1 MSTKSLAVLFCL
13 IFSWLGLPL
22 GALADVAAW
31 QSVVNG
37 GTPAVTRFTAVSG
50 GSPVSINVGTFGVG
64 AARSF
69 EFVFNA
75 AGAGPSKT
83 LMGSQDAASG
93 GQYLKLHQWNNTG
106 KFGLT
111 TQGVADDVFA
121 NSPTLSNQQV
131 HAVFTSNGS
140 VTTLYLNGVAQTGTV
155 PQGLKLTGTNG
166 LGAFD
171 NATHNAFSD
180 NLDGSITGFASYAR
194 ALSASEVAA
203 RYVALTLPALPT
215 PNLALWQSVVNAD
228 TPAATR
234 FSSVAGASPV
244 SQNVGSLGT
253 GTAARSFEFVFN
265 ATGAGPS
272 KTLLGSDD
280 TASGRQYLK
289 LNQWNNTQRFGLTTP
304 GVADDVFANSPV
316 ISGQNI
322 HAVFVSSGS
331 VTSLYLNGVLQT
343 GTINRA
349 LTITGLNGLAAF
361 DNAAHSTFS
370 DNLDGTISGFAS
382 YARALN
388 QTEVTARFNALATT
402 ATVPGA
408 PVIGTATP
416 LQGGASVA
424 FTAPASDGGSPITG
438 YTATASP
445 GGLTATGTN
454 SPITFSGLTTGTSYT
469 FTVKATN
476 AVGTGPASAA
486 SNVVLVSSNLTP
498 TDLTL
503 LGSVIAEGNAANA
516 TVGTLSAT
524 DPDAGDTHTFTLVAG
539 TGSTDNG
546 SFTIAGN
553 ALRITPVT
561 NASTKSSY
569 AVRVRATDAGGL
581 FFEKA
586 FTVRVVATGLNV
598 AKFGTSQLHIQ
609 PGFNYK
615 QIVTGNFDA
624 DGIADIATITTND
637 QCIVL
642 LSSQG
647 YLTANTYNTSR
658 ASTAVAVADV
668 NADGIL
674 DLLIGWGNSSPLT
687 AGVMAC
693 LGSGSGFSGGNVEL
707 VALPNPSLV
716 LFPVFLSVAD
726 VNADKKPDIIVQTS
740 LESDFRTYLKNGT
753 QWGYDFVQSSDAGF
767 TPVMRGAVAGDFNL
781 DGILDVA
788 HATSLGGG
796 SSKVSVLTMNSSGS
810 FNRNDLFTVSAEIQA
825 ISVADLNGDGKPD
838 LAVAAS
844 NGSGGQLILA
854 RNTTPGAEV
863 NNVPTFAAPATV
875 TTGTAGLLG
884 IGCADMNRDGR
895 PDVITSENQ
904 QLRVFYGNG
913 DMTVTASV
921 NNPVS
926 VPTGSPVSMSFA
938 AGDFSNDGMPDL
950 FAGNGQLLTNLRGAL
965 FATKPL
971 NLLAGLSRPG
981 VPLRVGSSPL
991 LAGFSAASTA
1001 PWLTVT
1007 PASGFL
1013 GLSPLVAS
1021 GDPAALTFGKHRG
1034 KVNLT
1039 SSILQGAE
1047 VDVTLDVAAATGTLG
1062 TSQIVPIP
1070 AENNWRSPVAVGDF
1084 NNDGRMDFVNARL
1097 NNPGDFAFGFR
1108 VLLTGS
1114 GGALTAVNSSN
1125 VANPQVTL
1133 QQLIPGDYNGDGH
1146 LDVAG
1151 LESWSSGGFRLH
1163 VAHGN
1168 GAGSFGSTNLT
1179 GVLTATGLSYVPVL
1193 PKGDFN
1199 GDGRDDLVMF
1209 HGGEATML
1217 LGTTSGVFRT
1227 HGRPCFV
1234 RSVNSSGGR
1243 IDYVAAGDFNGDG
1256 SLDLVADSYLLL
1268 GDGQGGLRLAGASIS
1283 SANHQLFKV
1292 QAGDFNADNITD
1304 ALYWRVS
1311 ELRVSYGSST
1321 LNVVNAGASLSYLTD
1336 PAMIYNANAAGYS
1349 IRAASAADVNGDGI
1363 LDLVSTANDSNTC
1376 ITLLGN
1382 GDGTFQ
1388 AAKVITRTLYSG
1400 TYPLH
1405 VGDVSGDGAPD
1416 VFQIKGDGSNNWEF
1430 NRLPGQTAA
1439 SSTTLAVTGG
1449 GTGVYGQ
1456 VAPVSVTVAAT
1467 TPAAALGIPL
1477 GSVSLKKGAV
1487 VVATTTRT
1495 TSGAWTFT
1503 PVGLGVGTHSLTA
1516 QYDGDARFQASISG
1530 SVNVTITQAT
1540 GALNLAS
1547 SLNPSLVGD
1556 SVTFTATLSPVTA
1569 GSVTFKNGASTLGT
1583 ATLDSTGVATFTT
1596 SALAAGAHSITAV
1609 FAGNADVSA
1618 VTSAVLTQTV
1628 DKLPA
1633 TVVLNNLLA
1642 SYDGTAK
1649 SAGANT
1655 LPAGLP
1661 VSFTYNGSS
1670 TAPTAVGSY
1679 AVVATVNSPTYQG
1692 SASGTFVIQ
1701 KGTAVITI
1709 TNVNHFFDGN
1719 AKSVGVTTVPA
1730 ELPHSVT
1737 YNGSATAPSALG
1749 SYAVVVT
1756 INSPNY
1762 EGSATDT
1769 MVISAA
1775 ALTTTTLTSSVNP
1788 SVFLT
1793 PPTFTATVS
1802 SASVTPTGEMQLLI
1816 DNVLYEAKQVNASGV
1831 ATFTPPATALAG
1843 GSRSIRANYNANGA
1857 NAAYAPS
1864 NGTLTQVVNKSP
1876 LSVTLD
1882 APTLNQTY
1890 NGSARVVTASVT
1902 PPSTHASVQVDITYD
1917 GSSLA
1922 PVNAGTYAVVAT
1934 INDPSLQ
1941 GSASGTLTVAKAPVT
1956 VTSNQLVFAYDG
1968 QQRVPVVQLSPA
1980 VPFTLTYDAMTGG
1993 TPAGNPTAS
2002 APINAGNYRVLIA
2015 AGNNHE
2021 LTPPHLPLTITK
2033 RGVSITLGS
2042 LSAIT
2047 DGSTPHAV
2055 TAVTDPPGMSLNITY
2070 QFHTLT
2076 GSPTTTPPSAA
2087 GLWNVAATLTSPNHE
2102 GSAQA
2107 QLRLRT
2113 RQNTRVVVTG
2123 PASEQ
2128 YGRSVSYRASIIHPD
2143 DVPYPE
2149 GTPTPAGIV
2158 TFKEGGTAIGTAQL
2172 NVNGVATLVTGF
2184 ARRDTPYAITAE
2196 YAGNADFF
2204 PTTTSN
2210 TVQTTIT
2217 KIPLTPIADSPLV
2230 VTYDGQPKEVKFT
2243 TSFGRTRNVPMT
2255 ITYGGSSTKPVNASA
2270 ALIPVVATIN
2280 DPLYQGSATVQLRID
2295 RAPATITAGNTRA
2308 AFDGTPKLATYT
2320 TNPPNLAASVTY
2332 NGSSTAPSAVGTYP
2346 VIVQLNEANYT
2357 APDGTG
2363 SLIIGPSTSK
2373 ITISDT
2379 TQVYDGN
2386 AKPVKV
2392 TVDPAA
2398 PYTVT
2403 YNGSANAPSAA
2414 GEYEVIVQITGGTRV
2429 GQASAKLVI
2438 QGLVT
2443 AGTAVPSL
2451 GTASGLLA
2459 ATTVVIDGSTTL
2471 TATPAVAA
2479 PGQHTIRAIGSHEGL
2494 PPPQAGDTAWFFEKW
2509 FDDFSTENPRTIT
2522 IGTGMNGKQKFTPMM
2537 KPRMWIVPVVN
2548 PPGAG
2553 TITGE
2558 DYYDH
2563 GELATFRVT
2572 PAAGYVIAGWKN
2584 GTTTLTGEFL
2594 PVLRRMVRTTT
2605 GEIATSPI
2613 RWPVV
2618 ELVKGATVT
2627 LKSSNEAHGT
2637 LQGIVS
2643 NRLSLDPAP
2652 WQIGTVTVPEGQ
2664 TFNVKALATSGYVF
2678 SHWSVTGANVVGAFD
2693 LDPSGVMRIT
2703 GTQREFN
2710 PATTDITA
2718 VANFVKSEP
2727 LLDTSIIDQGDDS
2740 IGLGPV
2746 SIGTVRSIG
2755 VRVNNLGTQSA
2766 SQVQLTGLR
2775 VTAIRMKPSSNFGG
2789 SNVTAGGFC
2798 PFYYEPLTA
2807 GEQANP
2813 NPTGLNPTLVN
2824 PLRPSPQGNPAHT
2837 FGTIFVQG
2845 TASDTTLFNWPQVG
2859 LNLELFGIGTTIKA
2873 VQYRVTAWLRSN
2885 ETGDLTPVSIWV
2897 Q

>member
-1 MSTKSLAVLFCL
+1 M
-13 IFSWLGLPL
+13 
-22 GALADVAAW
+22 
-31 QSVVNG
+31 
-37 GTPAVTRFTAVSG
+37 TRFTAVAG
-50 GSPVSINVGTFGVG
+50 ATPVSMNVGSFAAGT
-64 AARSF
+64 ARSF

-93 GQYLKLHQWNNTG
+93 AQYLKLNQWNNTQ
-106 KFGLT
+106 KFGVT
-111 TQGVADDVFA
+111 TPGVADDVFA

-131 HAVFTSNGS
+131 HAIFVSSGS
-140 VTTLYLNGVAQTGTV
+140 VTTLYLNGVQQTGTIARA
-155 PQGLKLTGTNG
+155 LTITGTNG

-171 NATHNAFSD
+171 NAAHTTYSD

-194 ALSASEVAA
+194 ALSQAEVTA
-203 RYVALTLPALPT
+203 RFNALVALPSLPT
-215 PNLALWQSVVNAD
+215 PNLVAWQGVVNAG

-234 FSSVAGASPV
+234 YTSVAGTSPV
-244 SQNVGSLGT
+244 SMSVGSF
-253 GTAARSFEFVFN
+253 TAGSARSFEFVFN
-265 ATGAGPS
+265 AAGAGPS
-272 KTLLGSDD
+272 KTLLGSQDG
-280 TASGRQYLK
+280 ASGGQFLK
-289 LNQWNNTQRFGLTTP
+289 LHQWNNTGKFGLSTS
-304 GVADDVFANSPV
+304 GVADEVFVNSPTL
-316 ISGQNI
+316 SNQNV
-322 HAVFVSSGS
+322 HAVFTSNGT
-331 VTSLYLNGVLQT
+331 VTTLYLNGVQQT
-343 GTINRA
+343 GTIARA
-349 LTITGLNGLAAF
+349 LAVTGTNGLAAI
-361 DNAAHSTFS
+361 DNVTHTTYI
-370 DNLDGTISGFAS
+370 DHLDGSISGFAS

-388 QTEVTARFNALATT
+388 QSEVTARFNALTTT

-408 PVIGTATP
+408 PVIGTASP

-424 FTAPASDGGSPITG
+424 FTAPASDGGSAITG
-438 YTATASP
+438 YTATSSP
-445 GGLTATGTN
+445 GGLTGTGTS
-454 SPITFSGLTTGTSYT
+454 SPITVSGLATGTSYT
-469 FTVKATN
+469 FTVTATN
-476 AVGTGPASAA
+476 AVGTGAASAA
-486 SNVVLVSSNLTP
+486 SNAVLITSNLTP
-498 TDLTL
+498 TNLTL

-524 DPDAGDTHTFTLVAG
+524 DPDAADTHTFTLVSG

-553 ALRITPVT
+553 ELRITPVT
-561 NASTKSSY
+561 NAGTKSSY

-586 FTVRVVATGLNV
+586 FTVRVVATGANV
-598 AKFGTSQLHIQ
+598 AKFGTSQLHIT

-615 QIVTGNFDA
+615 QVVTGNFDA
-624 DGIADIATITTND
+624 DGIPDIAAITTND

-647 YLTANTYNTSR
+647 YLTANTYNTTR
-658 ASTAVAVADV
+658 ASTAVAVGDV
-668 NADGIL
+668 NGDGIL
-674 DLLIGWGNSSPLT
+674 DLIIGWGNASPLT

-693 LGSGSGFSGGNVEL
+693 LGSGSITGFNNGTVEL
-707 VALPNPSLV
+707 IALPNPTLV
-716 LFPVFLSVAD
+716 LFPSFISVAD

-740 LESDFRTYLKNGT
+740 LESDFRSYLKNGT
-753 QWGYDFVQSSDAGF
+753 QWGYDFAQSSDTGF
-767 TPVMRGAVAGDFNL
+767 TPLMRGAVAGDFNQ

-796 SSKVSVLTMNSSGS
+796 SSKVSVLTMNSSGN
-810 FNRNDLFTVSAEIQA
+810 FTRNDMFTLSAEIQS
-825 ISVADLNGDGKPD
+825 ISTADLNGDGRLD
-838 LAVAAS
+838 LAIAAS
-844 NGSGGQLILA
+844 NGSNGQLILA
-854 RNTTPGAEV
+854 RNTSADV
-863 NNVPTFAAPATV
+863 LLAPTFATPATV

-895 PDVITSENQ
+895 QDVITSENQ

-913 DMTVTASV
+913 DMTVTASA
-921 NNPVS
+921 NNPIS
-926 VPTGSPVSMSFA
+926 VPTSSPVSMSFA
-938 AGDFSNDGMPDL
+938 VGDFSNDGMTDV
-950 FAGNGQLLTNLRGAL
+950 FAGNGQLLTNLRGAF
-965 FATKPL
+965 FATKPMG
-971 NLLAGLSRPG
+971 LLAGLAQPARPG
-981 VPLRVGSSPL
+981 VPLRIGSAPL
-991 LAGFSAASTA
+991 QAGFNAASTA

-1013 GLSPLVAS
+1013 GLSSLLAA

-1039 SSILQGAE
+1039 SGILQGAE
-1047 VDVTLDVAAATGTLG
+1047 VNVTLDVAAATGTLG
-1062 TSQIVPIP
+1062 TNQIVPIP

-1084 NNDGRMDFVNARL
+1084 NNDGRLDFVNARL

-1114 GGALTAVNSSN
+1114 GGALTAVNSSA
-1125 VANPQVTL
+1125 VANTNVTL

-1151 LESWSSGGFRLH
+1151 LESWSSGRYRLH
-1163 VAHGN
+1163 LAYGN
-1168 GAGSFGSTNLT
+1168 GTGSFGPTTLT
-1179 GVLTATGLSYVPVL
+1179 GVLAATGMSYDPVIQ
-1193 PKGDFN
+1193 KGDFN

-1209 HGGEATML
+1209 HGGDATML
-1217 LGTTSGVFRT
+1217 LGTPSGVFRMA
-1227 HGRPCFV
+1227 GRPCFV
-1234 RSVNSSGGR
+1234 RSVNSSEGR

-1283 SANHQLFKV
+1283 SANHQLYRV
-1292 QAGDFNADNITD
+1292 QAGDFNGDNITD
-1304 ALYWRVS
+1304 ALYWRDS

-1321 LNVVNAGASLSYLTD
+1321 LNTVNGGAALSYLTD
-1336 PAMIYNANAAGYS
+1336 PALVYNANAAGYS
-1349 IRAASAADVNGDGI
+1349 LRAASAADVNGDGI
-1363 LDLVSTANDSNTC
+1363 LDLVSTANSSNVC

-1388 AAKVITRTLYSG
+1388 TAKVISRTLYG
-1400 TYPLH
+1400 GDYPLH

-1416 VFQIKGDGSNNWEF
+1416 VFQLKADGSNNWEF

-1439 SSTTLAVTGG
+1439 SSTTLVTTGG

-1456 VAPVSVTVAAT
+1456 TAPVSVSVAAS
-1467 TPAAALGIPL
+1467 TPATALGIPL

-1487 VVATTTRT
+1487 VLATTTRT
-1495 TSGAWTFT
+1495 TAGAWTFT
-1503 PVGLGVGTHSLTA
+1503 PVGLGVGSHTLTA
-1516 QYDGDARFQASISG
+1516 EYGGDARFQASVSG

-1540 GALNLAS
+1540 GALTLAS
-1547 SLNPSLVGD
+1547 SLNPAQVGD
-1556 SVTFTATLSPVTA
+1556 VVTFTATLSPATA
-1569 GSVTFKNGASTLGT
+1569 GSVTFKNGATTIGT
-1583 ATLDSTGVATFTT
+1583 GTLDATGVATFTT

-1618 VTSAVLTQTV
+1618 VTSSVLTQTV
-1628 DKLPA
+1628 NKLPA
-1633 TVVLNNLLA
+1633 TVVLNSLLA
-1642 SYDGTAK
+1642 SYDGNAK

-1661 VSFTYNGSS
+1661 VTFTYDGSS

-1701 KGTAVITI
+1701 KGTAGITI

-1719 AKSVGVTTVPA
+1719 AKSVTVTTVPA
-1730 ELPHSVT
+1730 GLPHTVT
-1737 YNGSATAPSALG
+1737 YNGSSTAPSALG
-1749 SYAVVVT
+1749 SYPVVVT

-1762 EGSATDT
+1762 EGTANDT

-1775 ALTTTTLTSSVNP
+1775 AVTTTTLASSVNP

-1793 PPTFTATVS
+1793 PPTFTATVT
-1802 SASVTPTGEMQLLI
+1802 SASGTPSGEMQLLI
-1816 DNVLYEAKQVNASGV
+1816 DNVLFEAKPVNASGV
-1831 ATFTPPATALAG
+1831 ATFTPPATALSG

-1857 NAAYAPS
+1857 NVAYAPS

-1876 LSVTLD
+1876 LTVTLD

-1902 PPSTHASVQVDITYD
+1902 PPPTHASVQVDITYD

-1922 PVNAGTYAVVAT
+1922 PVNAGTYAVIAT

-1941 GSASGTLTVAKAPVT
+1941 GSASGTLTVAKVPVT
-1956 VTSNQLVFAYDG
+1956 VTSNQLIFAYDG
-1968 QQRVPVVQLSPA
+1968 QQRVPVVQLTPA
-1980 VPFTLTYDAMTGG
+1980 VPFTLSYDAMTGG
-1993 TPAGNPTAS
+1993 TPAGSPTAS

-2015 AGNNHE
+2015 AGSNHE
-2021 LTPPHLPLTITK
+2021 LTPPHLPMTITK
-2033 RGVSITLGS
+2033 RGVSIKLGS

-2047 DGSTPHAV
+2047 DGSTPHPV

-2070 QFHTLT
+2070 KFAGQV
-2076 GSPTTTPPSAA
+2076 GPGGTTPPSQA
-2087 GLWNVAATLTSPNHE
+2087 GLYDVQATLSSVNHE
-2102 GSAQA
+2102 GSASA
-2107 QLRLRT
+2107 LLNLRS
-2113 RQNTRVVVTG
+2113 RQNTRVVVSG

-2128 YGRSVSYRASIIHPD
+2128 YGRSVIYRAWIENPAN
-2143 DVPYPE
+2143 VPYPE
-2149 GTPTPAGIV
+2149 GTPAPAGII

-2184 ARRDTPYAITAE
+2184 ERRGTPYAITAE

-2210 TVQTTIT
+2210 TVSTTIT
-2217 KIPLTPIADSPLV
+2217 KIPLTPIADSPLI

-2243 TSFGRTRNVPMT
+2243 THFGRMRNIPMT
-2255 ITYGGSSTKPVNASA
+2255 VTYGGGSTKPVNASV

-2280 DPLYQGSATVQLRID
+2280 DPLYQGSTTVQLRID
-2295 RAPATITAGNTRA
+2295 RAPASITVGTTRA
-2308 AFDGTPKLATYT
+2308 AFDGTPKVAAYT
-2320 TNPPNLAASVTY
+2320 TNPPNLAANVTY

-2357 APDGTG
+2357 AANGTG

-2373 ITISDT
+2373 ITITDT

-2392 TVDPAA
+2392 IVDPPA

-2403 YNGSANAPSAA
+2403 YNSSASAPSSA
-2414 GEYEVIVQITGGTRV
+2414 GEYEVIVQLTGGTRV

-2438 QGLVT
+2438 HGLAS
-2443 AGTAVPSL
+2443 AGTALSALGAGSGDLAMSVVTL
-2451 GTASGLLA
+2451 NGTALS
-2459 ATTVVIDGSTTL
+2459 
-2471 TATPAVAA
+2471 ATPIALP
-2479 PGQHTIRAIGSHEGL
+2479 PGEHSLRAFGPNELIGSSPPL
-2494 PPPQAGDTAWFFEKW
+2494 PGEVAWVFEKW
-2509 FDDFSTENPRTIT
+2509 YDDFSTENPRTIT
-2522 IGTGMNGKQKFTPMM
+2522 IGGPTGSQRRFTPMM
-2537 KPRMWIVPVVN
+2537 KPRMWIVPQVN
-2548 PPGAG
+2548 PPTAG
-2553 TITGE
+2553 TITGTG
-2558 DYYDH
+2558 YYDH

-2572 PAAGYVIAGWKN
+2572 PAAGYVIVGWKN
-2584 GTTTLTGEFL
+2584 GTTALTGEFT
-2594 PVLRRMVRTTT
+2594 PILRRMVRTTT
-2605 GEIATSPI
+2605 SEIGISPI
-2613 RWPVV
+2613 RWPLV
-2618 ELVKGATVT
+2618 ELAKGATVT

-2637 LQGIVS
+2637 LQGIVTD
-2643 NRLSLDPAP
+2643 RMSLDPAP
-2652 WQIGTVTVPEGQ
+2652 WLLGSLTVPEGK
-2664 TFNVKALATSGYVF
+2664 TFNVKALASSGYIF
-2678 SHWSVTGANVVGAFD
+2678 SHWSVIGANVVGAFD
-2693 LDPSGVMRIT
+2693 LDPSTGVMKIT
-2703 GTQREFN
+2703 GSQREFN
-2710 PATTDITA
+2710 PATTDITV

-2727 LLDTSIIDQGDDS
+2727 LLDISVTDQGDDS

-2755 VRVNNLGTQSA
+2755 VKLNNLGTQA
-2766 SQVQLTGLR
+2766 ATQVQLTGLR
-2775 VTAIRMKPSSNFGG
+2775 VTAIRLRPSNNFGDG
-2789 SNVTAGGFC
+2789 SNVNLGGFC
-2798 PFYYEPLTA
+2798 PYYYEPLTA

-2813 NPTGLNPTLVN
+2813 NPCGLNPTLLN

-2837 FGTIFVQG
+2837 FGTIAVQG
-2845 TASDTTLFNWPQVG
+2845 TASDTTLFDWPQ
-2859 LNLELFGIGTTIKA
+2859 LAFNLDLFGIGTTVKA